1 MSVCPFIF
9 LVETAG
15 KREEGNGQL
24 AKSVKYL
31 SGKRHRDEAA
41 LLLSMFTSMSEWEQD
56 LERGTYTKCCV
67 GVTRFL
73 SLSLYTYIYLYLLLC
88 RLCLALCAFL
98 LCFSSVDHIVPLGP
112 RSVASASF
120 ECWENSWPSAS
131 GERISISATATA
143 PLHAPA
149 SAHSAAH
156 NPLHSGS

>member
-73 SLSLYTYIYLYLLLC
+73 SLSLYIYLSLSPSLPTLPGTLRFSALFQFSRPYC
-88 RLCLALCAFL
+88 TAWTALC
-98 LCFSSVDHIVPLGP
+98 SIGIV
-112 RSVASASF
+112 
-120 ECWENSWPSAS
+120 
-131 GERISISATATA
+131 
-143 PLHAPA
+143 
-149 SAHSAAH
+149 
-156 NPLHSGS
+156 